1 MADKTFMFIV
11 TAGTMAG
18 LAILLLV
25 SRGRRR
31 RAIKTTDKEHALSP
45 SSSPQENEPSSSPQE
60 NEPSSSPQEN
70 EPSSSPQ
77 ENEKN
82 KKGKQTKKYTS
93 DGKLIYE
100 EQ

>member
-1 MADKTFMFIV
+1 MADQTFMFIV

-18 LAILLLV
+18 LAILLFV
-25 SRGRRR
+25 SRGRRL

-45 SSSPQENEPSSSPQE
+45 GSSSSSS
-60 NEPSSSPQEN
+60 
-70 EPSSSPQ
+70 Q

-93 DGKLIYE
+93 DGKPIYE
-100 EQ
+100 EK

>member
-45 SSSPQENEPSSSPQE
+45 SSSS
-60 NEPSSSPQEN
+60 
-70 EPSSSPQ
+70 Q

-100 EQ
+100 EK

>member
-1 MADKTFMFIV
+1 LYFMADKTFMFIV
-11 TAGTMAG
+11 TAGTLAG
-18 LAILLLV
+18 LAILLFV

-45 SSSPQENEPSSSPQE
+45 SSSSQENEKNKEHALSPSSS
-60 NEPSSSPQEN
+60 S
-70 EPSSSPQ
+70 Q

-100 EQ
+100 EK

>member
-31 RAIKTTDKEHALSP
+31 RAIKTIDKEHALSP
-45 SSSPQENEPSSSPQE
+45 SSSPQEN
-60 NEPSSSPQEN
+60 
-70 EPSSSPQ
+70 

>member
-11 TAGTMAG
+11 TAGTLAG
-18 LAILLLV
+18 LAILLFV

-45 SSSPQENEPSSSPQE
+45 SSSS
-60 NEPSSSPQEN
+60 
-70 EPSSSPQ
+70 Q

-93 DGKLIYE
+93 AGKLIYE
-100 EQ
+100 EK

>member
-1 MADKTFMFIV
+1 MADQTFMFIV

-18 LAILLLV
+18 LVILLFV
-25 SRGRRR
+25 SRGRRL

-45 SSSPQENEPSSSPQE
+45 GSSSSS
-60 NEPSSSPQEN
+60 
-70 EPSSSPQ
+70 Q

-93 DGKLIYE
+93 DGKPIYE
-100 EQ
+100 EK

>member
-11 TAGTMAG
+11 TAGTLAG
-18 LAILLLV
+18 LAILLFV

-45 SSSPQENEPSSSPQE
+45 SSSS
-60 NEPSSSPQEN
+60 
-70 EPSSSPQ
+70 Q

-100 EQ
+100 EK

>member
-1 MADKTFMFIV
+1 MADQKFMFIV
-11 TAGTMAG
+11 TAGTMVG
-18 LAILLLV
+18 LAILLFV

-45 SSSPQENEPSSSPQE
+45 SSYSQENERAIKTTDKEHALSPSSYS
-60 NEPSSSPQEN
+60 
-70 EPSSSPQ
+70 Q

-93 DGKLIYE
+93 DGKPIYE
-100 EQ
+100 EK

>member
-18 LAILLLV
+18 LAILLFV

-45 SSSPQENEPSSSPQE
+45 SSSS
-60 NEPSSSPQEN
+60 
-70 EPSSSPQ
+70 Q

-93 DGKLIYE
+93 DGKPIYE
-100 EQ
+100 EK

>member
-11 TAGTMAG
+11 TAGTLAG
-18 LAILLLV
+18 LAILLFV

-45 SSSPQENEPSSSPQE
+45 SSSSQENEKNKEHALSPSSS
-60 NEPSSSPQEN
+60 S
-70 EPSSSPQ
+70 Q

-100 EQ
+100 EK

>member
-11 TAGTMAG
+11 TAGTLAG
-18 LAILLLV
+18 LAILLFV

-45 SSSPQENEPSSSPQE
+45 SSSS
-60 NEPSSSPQEN
+60 
-70 EPSSSPQ
+70 Q

-93 DGKLIYE
+93 DGKPIYE
-100 EQ
+100 EK

>member
-45 SSSPQENEPSSSPQE
+45 SSSSQIKTTDKEHALSPSSS
-60 NEPSSSPQEN
+60 S
-70 EPSSSPQ
+70 Q

-93 DGKLIYE
+93 DGRLIYE
-100 EQ
+100 EK